1 MRTSWDGFVARD
13 VVRPRARGGE
23 ATLGAAH
30 SDEATLAP
38 VALDDRQRIA
48 RAAARAWEA
57 KRLLHALPPISG
69 ALKKKLGLT
78 IESEKVDERGRIYR
92 IAG

>member
-13 VVRPRARGGE
+13 AVRPRARGGE

-30 SDEATLAP
+30 
-38 VALDDRQRIA
+38 
-48 RAAARAWEA
+48 
-57 KRLLHALPPISG
+57 
-69 ALKKKLGLT
+69 

-92 IAG
+92 ITLRMLEPIRKPGEGPSFCELDLPRLQAEVARRVGMPRRRVH